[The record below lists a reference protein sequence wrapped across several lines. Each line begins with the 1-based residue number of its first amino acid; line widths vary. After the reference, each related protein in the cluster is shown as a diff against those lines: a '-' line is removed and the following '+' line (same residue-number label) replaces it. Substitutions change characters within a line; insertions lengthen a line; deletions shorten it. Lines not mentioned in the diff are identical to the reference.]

1 MTACALAAS
10 GLLGFV
16 ARMTRTS
23 RTGFAAVSTLALLL
37 VVGAAS
43 VPSGAA
49 VRLVKARVE
58 TRPVPHAGDAAD
70 DAAIWVHPN
79 RRARST
85 IIGTDKDGGI
95 AVYDLRGRLLQYRG
109 DGRLNNVDLRGGFRL
124 GGRRATLVTATN
136 RSSDTIAIYRIA
148 ARTRKLVDVRAR
160 VVRAGPNVYGLCM
173 YHSPRT
179 GRYYVFV
186 TSESGR
192 VEQWR
197 LFRVGRKVDARR
209 VRRFGVGSKT
219 EGCVADDRL
228 RRLYLGEENVGIWRY
243 RAEPG
248 AGSRRTRVD
257 RTGSGGHLVADVEG
271 LAIAKRKGGRGYVIA
286 SSQGNSTFVVYRRWS
301 NAYVKTF
308 RIVAGNGIDAVSD
321 TDGIEVATVRLS
333 RSFPRGVFVAQDGN
347 NSPQNQ
353 NFKLVSWRAI
363 ARS

>member
-1 MTACALAAS
+1 M
-10 GLLGFV
+10 
-16 ARMTRTS
+16 
-23 RTGFAAVSTLALLL
+23 LALLL
-37 VVGAAS
+37 AAGAAS

-49 VRLVKARVE
+49 VRLVTARVE
-58 TRPVPHAGDAAD
+58 TRPVPHTGDAAD
-70 DAAIWVHPN
+70 DAAIWVHPR

-95 AVYDLRGRLLQYRG
+95 AVYDLKGRLLQYRR
-109 DGRLNNVDLRGGFRL
+109 DGRLNNVDLRGAFRL
-124 GGRRATLVTATN
+124 GSRRVTLVTATN
-136 RSSDTIAIYRIA
+136 RSNDTIAIYRIA
-148 ARTRKLVDVRAR
+148 ARTRRLVDVRAR
-160 VVRAGPNVYGLCM
+160 VIHAGPEVYGLCM
-173 YHSPRT
+173 YRSPLT

-197 LFRVGRKVDARR
+197 LFHVGRKVDARR
-209 VRRFGVGSKT
+209 VRRFEVGSQT

-228 RRLYLGEENVGIWRY
+228 RRLYLGEESVGIWRY

-248 AGSRRTRVD
+248 GGSRRTRID
-257 RTGSGGHLVADVEG
+257 RTGPGGHLAADVEG
-271 LAIAKRKGGRGYVIA
+271 LAIARGRRGYLIA
-286 SSQGNSTFVVYRRWS
+286 SSQGNSTFVVYRRRS

-333 RSFPRGVFVAQDGN
+333 RAFPRGVFVAQDGN
-347 NSPQNQ
+347 NRPQHQ